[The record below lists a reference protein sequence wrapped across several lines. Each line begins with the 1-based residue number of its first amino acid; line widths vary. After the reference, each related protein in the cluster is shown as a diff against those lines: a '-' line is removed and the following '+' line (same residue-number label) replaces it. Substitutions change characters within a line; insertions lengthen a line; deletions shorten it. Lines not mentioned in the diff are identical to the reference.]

1 MNVSVSNEDDR
12 KLDFTLSKSSVSF
25 ANLLRRFSMSQVPT
39 FAIDKVTV
47 YENSSTLFDEY
58 IAHRIGQVP
67 LKISGSVQPDE
78 EALFTLDATGPCT
91 VYSGDFRTGHDKI
104 RMALDKIPLLKLM
117 QEQNLRLEGKA
128 VSGVG
133 RKHAKWQAGLAGYEI
148 LKDGGFNF
156 KVEGFMQLP
165 PRQMVLTAAGLIEE
179 KCSQLSE
186 QLALIKKESKESK
199 KKKEE

>member
-1 MNVSVSNEDDR
+1 MNVSVNNEDDR

-25 ANLLRRFSMSQVPT
+25 ANLLRRFTISQVPT

-58 IAHRIGQVP
+58 LAHRIGQIP
-67 LKISGSVQPDE
+67 LKISGSVQADE
-78 EALFTLDATGPCT
+78 EALFTLDAAGPCT
-91 VYSGDFRTGHDKI
+91 VYSGELRTSHDKI
-104 RMALDKIPLLKLM
+104 RVALDKIPLLKLM

-128 VSGVG
+128 VSGIG

-148 LKDGGFNF
+148 LKDGGFSF

-165 PRQMVLTAAGLIEE
+165 PRQMVLTASGLIEE
-179 KCSQLSE
+179 KCAQISE
-186 QLALIKKESKESK
+186 QLEVIRKENKESK
-199 KKKEE
+199 KKKED